1 MAEISKVL
9 WYCDPGL
16 RQLTGGKRKSRR
28 IWTMSLFVTPAFPL
42 HARAESSVQWT
53 CAFMANTLNGLQVI
67 ILNPLLMVLYV
78 QKK

>member
-1 MAEISKVL
+1 
-9 WYCDPGL
+9 
-16 RQLTGGKRKSRR
+16 
-28 IWTMSLFVTPAFPL
+28 MSLFVTPAFPL